1 MSKNMLLKFNTL
13 APTKHHDNDI
23 VITFMI
29 KVEEALRTK
38 MTVMRTIENN
48 YNNIDPNNEL

>member
-13 APTKHHDNDI
+13 APTKHHDNI

-29 KVEEALRTK
+29 KVEELLRTK
-38 MTVMRTIENN
+38 MTVMRTIKNN
-48 YNNIDPNNEL
+48 DNNIDPNNEL